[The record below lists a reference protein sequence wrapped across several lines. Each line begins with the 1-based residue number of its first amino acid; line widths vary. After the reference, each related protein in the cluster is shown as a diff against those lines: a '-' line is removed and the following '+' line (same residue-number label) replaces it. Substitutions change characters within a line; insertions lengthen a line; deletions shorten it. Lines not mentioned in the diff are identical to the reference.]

1 MKGIVDSIK
10 DHGAEFVKGFVNQ
23 LVEKLTGVNAD

>member
-1 MKGIVDSIK
+1 MKGIADSIK
-10 DHGAEFVKGFVNQ
+10 EFGAEFIKGFVNQ